1 MREDLAREFPEAAR
15 ALDRARA
22 RFTGRR
28 LSVRTEATL
37 WATVSAIGAGFLVAS
52 IVQALVGLINHAAQL
67 FRIELPFALF
77 PAVSIAGSATAA
89 AVALVAGGPMA
100 LALDVAYVAIG
111 LLIRIPGQ
119 RTFCERSGGA
129 FPTAPGPDQCSALGY
144 LVSLWPQLVGIG
156 LGLAL
161 ARFLVARSGGIN
173 TMFRIA
179 GTLAIAQFVVSA
191 IWGATAAQTTDST
204 ASTLTIA
211 AGVVAAAV
219 AAGVVAAQLPRGVR
233 NAAIVAA
240 IWLLPW
246 FALQVPFAAQLSG
259 PIPEENRV
267 PIVVS
272 ILIEPIAAAFLVL
285 SAMIAAR
292 SRFVPRERA

>member
-1 MREDLAREFPEAAR
+1 
-15 ALDRARA
+15 
-22 RFTGRR
+22 
-28 LSVRTEATL
+28 
-37 WATVSAIGAGFLVAS
+37 
-52 IVQALVGLINHAAQL
+52 
-67 FRIELPFALF
+67 
-77 PAVSIAGSATAA
+77 
-89 AVALVAGGPMA
+89 
-100 LALDVAYVAIG
+100 
-111 LLIRIPGQ
+111 
-119 RTFCERSGGA
+119 
-129 FPTAPGPDQCSALGY
+129 
-144 LVSLWPQLVGIG
+144 
-156 LGLAL
+156 
-161 ARFLVARSGGIN
+161 
-173 TMFRIA
+173 MFRIA